1 MSKKTIVKNAAP
13 DSNDIQIKT
22 TDGTL
27 IDVTLD
33 EYGIVHVY
41 VKDKAGNIWIEV
53 IGEDE

>member
-13 DSNDIQIKT
+13 DSNYIQIKT

-41 VKDKAGNIWIEV
+41 VKDKAGNIWDEV